1 MTAPQNNYEAGVA
14 LYNEPKPEGDRDLVK
29 EVRGIFSDAGVS
41 EEGLQ
46 RNYDAHRH
54 ISSSKDKVSVVQQVM
69 INRYMDVTL
78 KRSPKSTIQLRAE
91 LLANGDMD
99 NWVNQV
105 KTKITPFLTDTR
117 LLER

>member
-29 EVRGIFSDAGVS
+29 EVRGIFMEAGVS

-54 ISSSKDKVSVVQQVM
+54 IASSTDKVSVVQQVM

-78 KRSPKSTIQLRAE
+78 KRSPKST
-91 LLANGDMD
+91 NGDMD

-105 KTKITPFLTDTR
+105 KNKVAPFITDTR